1 MAGQSLNM
9 FAVMSI
15 CLYAIISLVD
25 EPREVGDRSTNG
37 IPQYVH
43 QHICGLS
50 KLMNIFG

>member
-15 CLYAIISLVD
+15 RLYVIISLVD
-25 EPREVGDRSTNG
+25 EPRDVGDRSTNG